1 MLTFEEVVLE
11 AAMLHVLVDE
21 EAVLVL
27 AAVADQLHQ
36 VGMPKLAKEDHLC
49 LQATTSES
57 SEIR

>member
-1 MLTFEEVVLE
+1 
-11 AAMLHVLVDE
+11 MLHVLVDE